1 MRFSFMNAPAQVQA
15 HNLTDKELLVLVEHQ
30 FPNPGP
36 IIGALIQ
43 RFEQRIRGHVVE
55 LEQGDGL
62 HEADDKCP
70 ACGTALEVVA
80 SI

>member
-1 MRFSFMNAPAQVQA
+1 MRFSLVQA
-15 HNLTDKELLVLVEHQ
+15 PPQVHAHTLTDKELLVLVEHTFQ
-30 FPNPGP
+30 NPGP
-36 IIGALIQ
+36 VLGALIQ

-62 HEADDKCP
+62 HEKEGACP
-70 ACGTALEVVA
+70 ACGTPLEVVA